1 MVTGGRLASEVDN
14 LQAAT
19 LSLTKRVVNMNSG
32 LERFATLDTRFE
44 LLDLG
49 QASILDGNNEL
60 RLASSELVGVVSEE
74 VSKLSNALDE
84 RSANIS
90 SLTAQMSNIT
100 EVVAEQEKSIGSLSE
115 RFDRLE
121 RQIASLKGLE
131 RDIRILVEIEQGNLK
146 ELFRQQLEL
155 EEQELLQQGTLQGGT
170 SEEAKDPRLD
180 GVVTFST
187 SRD

>member
-1 MVTGGRLASEVDN
+1 
-14 LQAAT
+14 
-19 LSLTKRVVNMNSG
+19 
-32 LERFATLDTRFE
+32 
-44 LLDLG
+44 
-49 QASILDGNNEL
+49 
-60 RLASSELVGVVSEE
+60 
-74 VSKLSNALDE
+74 
-84 RSANIS
+84 
-90 SLTAQMSNIT
+90 MSNIT